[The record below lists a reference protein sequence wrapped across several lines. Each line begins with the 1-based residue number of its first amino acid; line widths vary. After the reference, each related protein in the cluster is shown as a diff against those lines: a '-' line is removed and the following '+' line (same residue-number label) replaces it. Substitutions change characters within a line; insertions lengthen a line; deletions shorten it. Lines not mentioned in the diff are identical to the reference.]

1 MNVHG
6 SLEEGNSPLVSIIVP
21 VYNVMSYL
29 PRCVETL
36 KGQTYRNIEIL
47 LVDDGSTDGTSALCD
62 RLEKTD
68 SRIRVFHKQNGGTS
82 SARNLGISKAQ
93 GEYLGFVD
101 SDDYT
106 EKDMYERLMS
116 AVLRYGT
123 KAAQIGRDELD
134 ALGNRMPDICVPP
147 QEAGII
153 SQKDFL
159 RELLMHRGDCSFCTK
174 LISRECFEGRGFPE
188 GVLNED
194 FRLLIEMLQEMGP
207 IVSLP
212 GYAYHVCYR
221 PDSNTR
227 KVGKEAFSRVYGDSV
242 DNADLVYELV
252 KRGYPAAEGSCPAV
266 KERYSAMEETAVKS
280 LAAGEGRAE
289 GTISRESIEA
299 DPDMVAV
306 AFRFGVFQRLEYLL
320 HIPIAQMRKGNTQYR
335 EIVRWLRRNF
345 FRAVG
350 NPYLTLK
357 NKVYH
362 LLFAAAPK
370 GIRVAHR
377 WIKRV

>member
-1 MNVHG
+1 MTGKRAVDLRRKEAAGMNVHG

-194 FRLLIEMLQEMGP
+194 FRLLVEMLQEMGP

-242 DNADLVYELV
+242 DNADLVCEMV
-252 KRGYPAAEGSCPAV
+252 KKGYP
-266 KERYSAMEETAVKS
+266 
-280 LAAGEGRAE
+280 E
-289 GTISRESIEA
+289 GTEA

-306 AFRFGVFQRLEYLL
+306 AFRFEVFQRLEYLL
-320 HIPIAQMRKGNTQYR
+320 HIPIAQMEKENGQYQT
-335 EIVRWLRRNF
+335 IVRWMRGNF
-345 FRAVG
+345 FRALG
-350 NPYLTLK
+350 NPYLTVK

-362 LLFAAAPK
+362 LLFAIAPK
-370 GIRVAHR
+370 GIRVVHR
-377 WIKRV
+377 RLKGL